1 MAEIQLTSTYVTE
14 TCCNCGIA
22 FAMPR
27 DFYNQRRE
35 DHQYFYCPKGHGQYY
50 TAESDKEILQRKNEE
65 LKKNLFE
72 ANDRVT
78 YWFDRSESEKRS
90 KAAYKAHHTIL
101 KKKIKKGQCPCCNQ
115 NFPDVAEHIKS
126 SHPDYNKR
134 MKVKKK

>member
-1 MAEIQLTSTYVTE
+1 MTEISVRTDYEVFSCECGATYALPS
-14 TCCNCGIA
+14 A
-22 FAMPR
+22 FVKKLR
-27 DFYNQRRE
+27 DS
-35 DHQYFYCPKGHGQYY
+35 HKTFYCPNGCSRYFPQ
-50 TAESDKEILQRKNEE
+50 ESDKEILQRKNEE